1 MACLIPNILLTLVRN
16 ENFAGKG
23 IGAAAKAIEKNIEQA
38 AALEGEDDDEEDVD
52 DAPIFTPELARLK
65 AKEAGKELPDED
77 EDDAE
82 MDADDE
88 EGGDKNKGRDAYPDE
103 FSDSEEEKEDY
114 TIRKT
119 DSILVAATAESDH
132 SNLEIYIYEHE
143 KANLYVHHEVIL
155 GAYPLC
161 LEWIPKWQDNKANL
175 IAVGTFLPEI
185 EIWNL
190 DSESCDPVCILGDV
204 SVSEAAKEEHNK
216 SQANLAKKY
225 KKKGNVPA
233 TMAYSE

>member
-1 MACLIPNILLTLVRN
+1 MPPSDN
-16 ENFAGKG
+16 
-23 IGAAAKAIEKNIEQA
+23 
-38 AALEGEDDDEEDVD
+38 DD
-52 DAPIFTPELARLK
+52 
-65 AKEAGKELPDED
+65 G

-82 MDADDE
+82 MDDDDE
-88 EGGDKNKGRDAYPDE
+88 AGGKAAAGRKGARDDAYPDE

-132 SNLEIYIYEHE
+132 SNLEVYIYEHE
-143 KANLYVHHEVIL
+143 KANLYVHHEIIL

-161 LEWIPKWQDNKANL
+161 LEWIPKWQGSKANM

-190 DSESCDPVCILGDV
+190 DSESCDPVTILGDV
-204 SVSEAAKEEHNK
+204 SISE
-216 SQANLAKKY
+216 
-225 KKKGNVPA
+225 
-233 TMAYSE
+233 

>member
-1 MACLIPNILLTLVRN
+1 M
-16 ENFAGKG
+16 
-23 IGAAAKAIEKNIEQA
+23 
-38 AALEGEDDDEEDVD
+38 D

-65 AKEAGKELPDED
+65 AKEAGKPLPAED

-82 MDADDE
+82 MDDSDE
-88 EGGDKNKGRDAYPDE
+88 EGGELKGKNEYPDE

-119 DSILVAATAESDH
+119 DSLLVAATAESDH
-132 SNLEIYIYEHE
+132 SNLEVYIYEHE
-143 KANLYVHHEVIL
+143 KGNLYVHHEVIL

-161 LEWIPKWQDNKANL
+161 LEWIPKWQGNKANL

-190 DSESCDPVCILGDV
+190 DSESCDPVAILGDV
-204 SVSEAAKEEHNK
+204 GTSE
-216 SQANLAKKY
+216 
-225 KKKGNVPA
+225 
-233 TMAYSE
+233 